1 MLGTI
6 ALLSSCPDKDQL
18 GSIIREVNESG
29 GEVTDYGEHL
39 KMLDESVHVLPVLVQ
54 ILGIPSVNTMK
65 VW

>member
-29 GEVTDYGEHL
+29 GEVTDYDEHL

-54 ILGIPSVNTMK
+54 ILGIPSVKTMK